1 MIRRFLVRLVLPFT
15 SGSVRNDLLYFVR
28 YGRGRY
34 FGGAVFYR

>member
-15 SGSVRNDLLYFVR
+15 SGSTHADLFYFVT

-34 FGGAVFYR
+34 AGGAVFYR